1 MLWDQRLRVRGKEVF
16 EVLRGVAVDAKV
28 GDEGDLVLN

>member
-1 MLWDQRLRVRGKEVF
+1 MRGKEVF

-28 GDEGDLVLN
+28 GDEGDFVLDS

>member
-1 MLWDQRLRVRGKEVF
+1 MRGKEVF

-28 GDEGDLVLN
+28 GDEDDLVLNS